1 MTIYFQKPGLAKKL
15 KKIYTWYFYEKGL
28 TDIPEKNHE
37 KVLRYCFYLLVHNI
51 FEILLKIVGDHMYEL
66 GMSDGEKEFTE
77 LLNFE
82 ILESLNKNNGGKK
95 IIKDVLSKIEKNNLR

>member
-1 MTIYFQKPGLAKKL
+1 M
-15 KKIYTWYFYEKGL
+15 
-28 TDIPEKNHE
+28 
-37 KVLRYCFYLLVHNI
+37 HNI

-82 ILESLNKNNGGKK
+82 ILESLNKNNSGKK
-95 IIKDVLSKIEKNNLR
+95 IIKDVLSKIEKNKLR

>member
-1 MTIYFQKPGLAKKL
+1 
-15 KKIYTWYFYEKGL
+15 
-28 TDIPEKNHE
+28 
-37 KVLRYCFYLLVHNI
+37 
-51 FEILLKIVGDHMYEL
+51 MYEL

-95 IIKDVLSKIEKNNLR
+95 NNKRCFE